1 MRRRS
6 VLYYFFFFFF
16 FFFSFF
22 FFSSCSQCVVRGS
35 QVGSQ
40 GGALGRRSCVPLPA
54 WAVARP
60 GGSVGMPE
68 LFRRLPLMLRNRTLV
83 FVGDA
88 HSAALHLDLAWA
100 VEVHQLRVR
109 VVSSLTS

>member
-1 MRRRS
+1 M
-6 VLYYFFFFFF
+6 
-16 FFFSFF
+16 
-22 FFSSCSQCVVRGS
+22 GA
-35 QVGSQ
+35 Q
-40 GGALGRRSCVPLPA
+40 GGALGRRGCVPLPA

-100 VEVHQLRVR
+100 VEVNQLRVSGGFL
-109 VVSSLTS
+109 VDLIDFFGVSLPFILLL